1 MFKWYR
7 NAQLCLTYLADVD
20 ADGDEQSFQESE
32 SFERGWTLQELL
44 APRVVVFVTK
54 EWRAIGNKGSSF
66 HSCDRT
72 ALGPDLVGDIAR
84 KTGILER
91 VLHDWG
97 TSVNLRAE
105 DKIEWMEDRRS
116 TREED
121 LLYALFGVVGVMPS
135 AHYGEGGDILWFL
148 NMIDD
153 EN

>member
-7 NAQLCLTYLADVD
+7 NAQLCLTCLADVD
-20 ADGDEQSFQESE
+20 VDGDEQSFQKSE
-32 SFERGWTLQELL
+32 WFERGWTLQELL

-72 ALGPDLVGDIAR
+72 SLGHDLVGDIAS
-84 KTGILER
+84 KTGIVER

-97 TSVNLRAE
+97 TSGNLRAE
-105 DKIEWMEDRRS
+105 DKMEWMEDRRT

-121 LLYALFGVVGVMPS
+121 LLDALLGVVGVMPS
-135 AHYGEGGDILWFL
+135 ANYGGGDKA
-148 NMIDD
+148 
-153 EN
+153 